1 MLWQRSCLPAC
12 HVNLKTNFISC
23 QTHAHWNIKKH
34 LALVKGWLSTPALQP
49 SHNMLTTW
57 IHYLLVWFYSL
68 QINIQLLY
76 VIFSNMKL
84 YIKSLLCNVCNSRSI
99 KHNHMTLKHYQPSL
113 TNYIKREKVHKLS
126 AKWVSKLCKHKSYQ
140 WILYTVMDPLI

>member
-1 MLWQRSCLPAC
+1 MLWQRSCLPAMWIW
-12 HVNLKTNFISC
+12 KTNFISC
-23 QTHAHWNIKKH
+23 QTHAQWNIKKH

-49 SHNMLTTW
+49 LHNMPTTW
-57 IHYLLVWFYSL
+57 IHYLLVCFYSL

-84 YIKSLLCNVCNSRSI
+84 IKSSLCNVCNSRSI
-99 KHNHMTLKHYQPSL
+99 KHNHMTIKHYQPSL

-126 AKWVSKLCKHKSYQ
+126 AKWVSKLCKHKSYR
-140 WILYTVMDPLI
+140 WILHTVMHPLI